1 MTPKLRAPLGPGIEA
16 MSYSARLGEL
26 VEEYDDER
34 YKYLV
39 VGHSR
44 GSSHDDRKAQESKE
58 ARLKEYHNVRG
69 RENQDSRCL
78 MKPSWRNR
86 RAFYKSRNGG

>member
-1 MTPKLRAPLGPGIEA
+1 MITIVLRDDAQVARPTRPGHRSNVVFGA
-16 MSYSARLGEL
+16 
-26 VEEYDDER
+26 
-34 YKYLV
+34 LV